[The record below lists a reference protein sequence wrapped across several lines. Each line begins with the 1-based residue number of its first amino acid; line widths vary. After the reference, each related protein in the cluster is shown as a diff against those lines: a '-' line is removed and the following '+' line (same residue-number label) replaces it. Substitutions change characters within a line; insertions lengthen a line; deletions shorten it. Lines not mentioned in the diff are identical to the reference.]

1 MNKKLFFISLLAVQF
16 MAVFSLKAA
25 DYTYLGLV
33 GNATV
38 INDWV
43 PQGIPMVK
51 SAVND
56 KLFTYTGFLKSGEL
70 KIHTQNADWGVGD
83 WIMPV
88 TNGQSITDASHII
101 VLEGDATDNK
111 WQVTSVDEGIYAISI
126 NVEDM
131 SVSFTKVD
139 YYPNLYLVGDA
150 TPGGWSLDN
159 ATAMTVDAGNPAIFT
174 WTGNLT
180 SGNFKIA
187 TTLTFEGNF
196 DWIHPLSNAQS
207 LVSTDATFVL
217 SGGSS
222 TDYQWAIGGSDEGLY
237 EVTVN
242 MAGTSPTVQFVKTGP
257 LPLNFLSFTAKLDN
271 SFAMGVTLNWKT
283 ANEVNVQSFDI
294 ERSADGKTFETI
306 GNIPAKNVSGIN
318 YYAFKDKNA
327 LERISYYRLK
337 QLDKDG
343 KYSYS
348 SIISADNKESLKF
361 SVYPNPC
368 TDYLRLNYAVTTSE
382 TELNIINVKGEK
394 VISQKIT
401 AGTVLFD
408 RKIDISAIVPGYY
421 IVILKDGKNTSSAR
435 FIK

>member
-1 MNKKLFFISLLAVQF
+1 MNKKLFFMALLVQF
-16 MAVFSLKAA
+16 MTVFSIKAA
-25 DYTYLGLV
+25 EYDYLGLV
-33 GNATV
+33 GDATV

-51 SAVND
+51 SAAND

-101 VLEGDATDNK
+101 VLEGNTTDNK

-187 TTLTFEGNF
+187 TNLTFEGNF

-207 LVSTDATFVL
+207 LALTDAAFVL

-222 TDYQWAIGGSDEGLY
+222 TDYQWAIGGIDEGLY
-237 EVTVN
+237 DVTVN
-242 MAGTSPTVQFVKTGP
+242 MAGANPTVRFVKTGP
-257 LPLNFLSFTAKLDN
+257 LPLNFLSFSAKLEN
-271 SFAMGVTLNWKT
+271 SFAAQVSLNWET
-283 ANEVNVQSFDI
+283 ANEVNTQSFNI
-294 ERSADGKTFETI
+294 EKSKDGKIFEAI
-306 GNIPAKNVSGIN
+306 GNIQANNISGTN
-318 YYAFKDKNA
+318 YYTFKDENA
-327 LERISYYRLK
+327 FPGISYYRIK
-337 QLDKDG
+337 QQDKDG
-343 KYSYS
+343 KYAYS
-348 SIISADNKESLKF
+348 TVLSIENKENLKF

-368 TDYLRLNYAVTTSE
+368 TDYISLSYPASTSE
-382 TELNIINVKGEK
+382 TELNIVNIMGEK
-394 VISQKIT
+394 VISQKIA
-401 AGTVLFD
+401 AGIVLTNT
-408 RKIDISAIVPGYY
+408 KIDVSFIPSGYY
-421 IVILKDGKNTSSAR
+421 VVVLNDGENKSFVR
-435 FIK
+435 FVKQ